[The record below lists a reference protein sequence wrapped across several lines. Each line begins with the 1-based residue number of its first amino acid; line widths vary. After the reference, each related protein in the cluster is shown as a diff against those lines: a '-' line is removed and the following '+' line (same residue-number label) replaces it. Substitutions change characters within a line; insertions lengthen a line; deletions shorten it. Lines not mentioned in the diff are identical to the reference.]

1 MERFVSNF
9 RNRVDGKGRVSV
21 PAAFRAVLARQGFAS
36 LYVYPALGVP
46 ALDCG
51 GERLIAEI
59 SILLEDLPPYADERD
74 FLSVE
79 LFGRC
84 EELKIDG
91 DGRIVLSEELRHHA
105 GIEGE
110 AVMVGLGHKFQIW
123 QPGGFAERQAEA
135 TRRVADL
142 RALLGRGPGGDQSS

>member
-1 MERFVSNF
+1 MDLFVSSH
-9 RNRVDGKGRVSV
+9 RNKVDGKRRVSV
-21 PAAFRAVLARQGFAS
+21 PAPFRAVLARQGHSTLF
-36 LYVYPALGVP
+36 VYPALGAE

-51 GERLIAEI
+51 GRELIDEI
-59 SILLEDLPPYADERD
+59 SGLLEDLQPYSDERD

-91 DGRIVLSEELRHHA
+91 DGRVMLPEELCAHA
-105 GIEGE
+105 GLEDE

-123 QPGGFAERQAEA
+123 QPARFDARRKEA
-135 TRRVADL
+135 TQRVHEL
-142 RALLGRGPGGDQSS
+142 RALLGRKGAEG